1 MAPTEN
7 APSGTAGPENTRPD
21 SAGPE
26 DLGPGS
32 AGVVNSRRGDRWKA
46 FTVEPEAAPGVTVVR
61 LAGPGR
67 GNMMGLDFW
76 SELPRLFRELD
87 ADDSVRA
94 VVLTGAG
101 NHFSVGL
108 DVQEVL
114 GPWLAKLSPG
124 TGSGHAATASG
135 AATTATAAARGELL
149 RLIGQLQDGVT
160 AVAACRKPVIA
171 AVSGWCIGGG
181 VDLISA
187 ADVRLASADARF
199 SVREA
204 RLAIVADVG
213 SLQRLR
219 GIVGEGHLREL
230 TLTGKDITAE
240 RAERIGLVNDVYP
253 DAESLLAAALGMAA
267 EMAANSPLAV
277 AGTKAV
283 LNEDREERIA
293 RGLRHVALWNSAFL
307 HSEDLMEAVAA
318 LGERRPAEFHGW

>member
-1 MAPTEN
+1 MATPAESPADARAAAAGREN
-7 APSGTAGPENTRPD
+7 
-21 SAGPE
+21 
-26 DLGPGS
+26 
-32 AGVVNSRRGDRWKA
+32 RWKA
-46 FTVEPEAAPGVTVVR
+46 FTVDRTGAPGVAVVR

-76 SELPRLFRELD
+76 DELPRLIGGLD
-87 ADDSVRA
+87 ADASVRA
-94 VVLTGAG
+94 VVLTGTG
-101 NHFSVGL
+101 KHFSVGL

-114 GPWLAKLSPG
+114 GPWLGRLGAE
-124 TGSGHAATASG
+124 SGP
-135 AATTATAAARGELL
+135 TAAARGELL
-149 RLIGQLQDGVT
+149 RLIGRLQDGIT

-187 ADVRLASADARF
+187 ADVRLASAGAQF
-199 SVREA
+199 SIREA

-219 GIVGEGHLREL
+219 GIIAEGHLREL
-230 TLTGKDITAE
+230 ALTGKDIGAE
-240 RAERIGLVNDVYP
+240 RAERIGLVNAVLP
-253 DAESLLAAALGMAA
+253 DPEALLAAALGMAA

-283 LNEDREERIA
+283 LNDDREERIA

-307 HSEDLMEAVAA
+307 HSADLVEAVTA
-318 LGERRPAEFHGW
+318 LGEHRPAEFQGR